1 MPSALI
7 CQAEWHGRR
16 HVNDGMGAVVSVRCR
31 AAGRTEC
38 QRSLRSNVNAQRESE
53 PARRYSLMSF
63 LMGAKALS
71 LVIWFLRGDDHEHVK
86 RADVLA
92 RAARQPSLGH
102 VVLDWT

>member
-38 QRSLRSNVNAQRESE
+38 QRSLRSNVNAQRKSE
-53 PARRYSLMSF
+53 PARRYSLISF

-71 LVIWFLRGDDHEHVK
+71 LVIWFLRGDDEHVK